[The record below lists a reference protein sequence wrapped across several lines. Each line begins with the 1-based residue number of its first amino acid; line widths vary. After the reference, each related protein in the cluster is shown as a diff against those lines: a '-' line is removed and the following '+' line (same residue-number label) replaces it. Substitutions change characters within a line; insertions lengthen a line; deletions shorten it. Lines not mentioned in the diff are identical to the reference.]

1 MRVLKK
7 IGCFLVLILLMPVMV
22 FADDAYI
29 TYNDIMCNDASIMGG
44 NGVYNSNDNIGEYFE
59 YSMNGQKGSKYSFII
74 TGFNLNDD
82 EEYTYTLTSDFK
94 NFKKTYTGAEL
105 KLGVTISDIDGDS
118 VMVSKLVDAYNKP
131 LRTKL
136 HNGMGDRNIYYDII
150 RFNFNNNFDFT
161 EMDAL
166 YNTMLQNGKVKV
178 NSVNPLDDRMFAE
191 TAITASLSKFETDK
205 YRVYGGCY
213 EKDKCKITISNKIS
227 TYKYKDYDV
236 FFEFAEPNLAI
247 KNRLDGYAKT
257 FVVDNQNIEEHLFLM
272 EDLETINY
280 KYAFPSFGEWIDS
293 INAII
298 NYSSEFQKKIGNMN
312 IGTKLD
318 ARAGW
323 DDQFS
328 SGCFGFL
335 NLLFDGVIYSYV
347 NTAGVKQNNVLYVPD
362 DTVDTRDAY
371 IKAALDRVNKYIP
384 KADVKIEYA
393 GQIDDVDD
401 LSMPSLEDIVDVN
414 KTLGE
419 YYKVTIGDKIYYYF
433 IAKDSSKMRT
443 PVMNTV
449 DALTDISIKT
459 DVSEVP
465 LDSKINAVVIDA
477 NSDEY
482 KEFLKNVNV
491 TNGFVVDLKLFSDS
505 INKNISKLDNGLFK
519 VYIPLND
526 ELRKLDLTAY
536 YVKDNGEIE
545 KHDVKIE
552 GDYLVF
558 ETDHFSTYVIGGNL
572 VSNPATLD
580 NVSKYVISL
589 IISIGVMVVTSYT
602 IIKKKY

>member
-7 IGCFLVLILLMPVMV
+7 IGCFLVVILLMPVMV

-29 TYNDIMCNDASIMGG
+29 TYSDIVVNEQNCMGG
-44 NGVYNSNDNIGEYFE
+44 GTYGQTNNIWAYDVPA
-59 YSMNGQKGSKYSFII
+59 SKGAKYSFNLK
-74 TGFNLNDD
+74 GFNLVDD
-82 EEYTYTLTSDFK
+82 ETYTFTLTSDYK
-94 NFKKTYTGAEL
+94 NYKKEYTGIEL
-105 KLGVTISDIDGDS
+105 KNGVTITGDDGDS
-118 VMVSKLVDAYNKP
+118 RIDSKLFDKEG
-131 LRTKL
+131 KL
-136 HNGMGDRNIYYDII
+136 ISVKVHDLFDYVSF
-150 RFNFNNNFDFT
+150 RFNETYDSST
-161 EMDAL
+161 IDDY
-166 YNTMLQNGKVKV
+166 YNSMLTNGKIKL
-178 NSVNPLDDRMFAE
+178 NTINPIGIENFAE
-191 TAITASLSKFETDK
+191 TAITMALNLK
-205 YRVYGGCY
+205 YEKDGFDIYGGCY
-213 EKDKCKITISNKIS
+213 EKGKPCTIYITDIERNRTKIFEVEFEYEKNNIILQNKLDAYSKKLTI
-227 TYKYKDYDV
+227 
-236 FFEFAEPNLAI
+236 
-247 KNRLDGYAKT
+247 DG
-257 FVVDNQNIEEHLFLM
+257 NNIEKTLLVM
-272 EDLETINY
+272 EDLETVNY
-280 KYAFPSFGEWIDS
+280 RYAASKYDTFQKS

-298 NYSSEFQKKIGNMN
+298 NYSSEVRKKVGNSN
-312 IGTKLD
+312 IDIKLD

-328 SGCFGFL
+328 SGGFGFL
-335 NLLFDGVIYSYV
+335 DLLYDGIIYSY
-347 NTAGVKQNNVLYVPD
+347 AEISGVKQNNVLYVPD
-362 DTVDTRDAY
+362 DTADTRDAY

-401 LSMPSLEDIVDVN
+401 FGILSLEDIVDVN

-580 NVSKYVISL
+580 NISKYVISL
-589 IISIGVMVVTSYT
+589 IISIGAMVVTSYT